1 MTHRI
6 DDDNSARRHSA
17 RGFSLLEMLVALAIV
32 SIGLIAALRATGV
45 GTEGVGEYRNRMLA
59 LWLAQNIVAERT
71 ARQDWPAPDVFS
83 REETLAN
90 HRFVVRQEIKSTPNP
105 NFRRL
110 DVAVA
115 AQEEPARTLQHSV
128 AFLIQLR

>member
-1 MTHRI
+1 MK
-6 DDDNSARRHSA
+6 SARKAGQPTSA

-71 ARQDWPAPDVFS
+71 ARQDWPTPDVVS
-83 REETLAN
+83 NEEEFAG
-90 HRFVVRQEIKSTPNP
+90 HRFVVRQEVKTTPNP
-105 NFRRL
+105 QFRRL
-110 DVAVA
+110 EVSLSAR
-115 AQEEPARTLQHSV
+115 EEPGRTLQRSV
-128 AFLIQLR
+128 AFLIQTQ